1 VKYKKRL
8 DVLFS
13 VLIVI
18 FSFLAISTSIV
29 SVVIAQS
36 TFFRGQYAYVTGQSS
51 NTVSVIDTVKNAV
64 IATVPIGEPPTKV
77 RVVPDGATPS
87 GVAAAQDGKKVYVAN
102 FGSDIVSV
110 IETKQTMLQPRY
122 L

>member
-1 VKYKKRL
+1 MKYKKRL

-18 FSFLAISTSIV
+18 FSFLAISTSII

-36 TFFRGQYAYVTGQSS
+36 TFFGEQYAYVTGQSS

-64 IATVPIGEPPTKV
+64 IATVPIRSRPAGVVVTPDETKV
-77 RVVPDGATPS
+77 
-87 GVAAAQDGKKVYVAN
+87 
-102 FGSDIVSV
+102 
-110 IETKQTMLQPRY
+110 
-122 L
+122 